1 MLHKDSKLISL
12 LDYLESQESTIK
24 LDNILE
30 DSSEVFSDYSSA
42 KVKIMNLTLELEE
55 SNKTIASLKLLID
68 KQNFEQEEQ
77 ERYWKAKL
85 KRELEIQQKNSEE
98 TLEKNLAF
106 IESLVKD
113 KEQKL
118 ALISELQQKLVQNE
132 ESFRVSIQNLNE
144 NWKKELKKAKDAW
157 VTTEKV
163 KREKWEKEKTKEIKE
178 MTARGLE
185 PEINRI
191 VSEHRRQIEEK
202 NEIHRKELKNL
213 RDSLENKYTEE
224 LVKAS

>member
-1 MLHKDSKLISL
+1 MLSKDSKLMTL
-12 LDYLESQESTIK
+12 LDYLESQDTNYK
-24 LDNILE
+24 LDSICE

-55 SNKTIASLKLLID
+55 SNKTISSLKLLLD

-85 KRELEIQQKNSEE
+85 KREIEIIQKNSEE

-106 IESLVKD
+106 IELLVKD

-118 ALISELQQKLVQNE
+118 ALITELQGKIVHNE
-132 ESFRVSIQNLNE
+132 ENYRGSVQNLNE
-144 NWKKELKKAKDAW
+144 HWKKELKKAKDAW

-202 NEIHRKELKNL
+202 NEFHRKELKNL
-213 RDSLENKYTEE
+213 RDSLENKYNEE
-224 LVKAS
+224 MVKGK

>member
-1 MLHKDSKLISL
+1 MTL
-12 LDYLESQESTIK
+12 LDYLESQDSNYK
-24 LDNILE
+24 LDSICE
-30 DSSEVFSDYSSA
+30 DTSEAFSDYSGA

-55 SNKTIASLKLLID
+55 SNKTISSLKLLLD

-77 ERYWKAKL
+77 ERYWKAKV
-85 KRELEIQQKNSEE
+85 KREIEIVQKNSEE

-113 KEQKL
+113 KEHKL
-118 ALISELQQKLVQNE
+118 GLISELQGKLVQNE
-132 ESFRVSIQNLNE
+132 ENYRISIQNLNE
-144 NWKKELKKAKDAW
+144 HWKKELKKAKDAW
-157 VTTEKV
+157 VTTEKL

-191 VSEHRRQIEEK
+191 VSEHRRQIEERGE
-202 NEIHRKELKNL
+202 NHRKELKNL
-213 RDSLENKYTEE
+213 RDSLENKYNEE
-224 LVKAS
+224 MVKGK